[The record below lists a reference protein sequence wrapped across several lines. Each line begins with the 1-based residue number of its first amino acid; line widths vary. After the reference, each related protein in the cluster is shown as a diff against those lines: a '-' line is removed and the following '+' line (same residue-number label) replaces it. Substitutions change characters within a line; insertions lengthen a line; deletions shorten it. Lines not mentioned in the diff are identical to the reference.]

1 MVPHLPVTYDD
12 LEIYVVHDHETKISG
27 FKIGLHDHLNVSG
40 AMAVG
45 IDAHHGKAE
54 FKIHYLDLDNSEPP
68 VASAT
73 RLESRHNTNYFIHH
87 STTWQGERHIQ
98 GE

>member
-1 MVPHLPVTYDD
+1 M
-12 LEIYVVHDHETKISG
+12 KQSFS
-27 FKIGLHDHLNVSG
+27 FKIDLYNHLDVPA

-73 RLESRHNTNYFIHH
+73 SLESRHNTNYFVHY
-87 STTWQGERHIQ
+87 STTW
-98 GE
+98 

>member
-45 IDAHHGKAE
+45 IDAHHRKAG
-54 FKIHYLDLDNSEPP
+54 FMIHWHIIMPLNSPYTLALGRKP
-68 VASAT
+68 
-73 RLESRHNTNYFIHH
+73 N
-87 STTWQGERHIQ
+87 
-98 GE
+98 